1 MPVCLMIHFDDS
13 DLRSSFVKMNVR
25 KGSVSD
31 VISDFHIIEEHL
43 GKLDLD
49 DIAIFLNFI
58 PIMRLIG
65 NDSIL
70 RYLDQKD
77 FYYSLK

>member
-25 KGSVSD
+25 KDSVSD
-31 VISDFHIIEEHL
+31 VLSDFQIIEEHL

-49 DIAIFLNFI
+49 DIAIF
-58 PIMRLIG
+58 
-65 NDSIL
+65 
-70 RYLDQKD
+70 
-77 FYYSLK
+77 